1 MPELP
6 EVETVRRGL
15 AEQVAGRVIV
25 CARVHHPRVCRR
37 HLAGPDDLCARLTAR
52 RMLSIERRGKYLWV
66 PLMGPTADFEAG
78 GDALL
83 AHLGMSGQFRITDR
97 PLSQHPHR
105 RFDAELDDGRWLTFL
120 DQRTFGGI
128 GWDTLVEDS
137 TATRLVPAGWQH
149 VAPDPFEAGFDAR
162 AVSADIRRR
171 ASDIKRLLLDQT
183 VVSGVGNIYADEA
196 LWRAKVHPQRES
208 RTLSAGTVSSV
219 VQAAREVMTEAMGQG
234 GTSFDALF
242 VDVNGQSGY
251 FDRSLAVYGRED
263 QPCLRCGSPIRRLTF
278 MNRSSFVCLRCQRA
292 PRRSR

>member
-1 MPELP
+1 
-6 EVETVRRGL
+6 
-15 AEQVAGRVIV
+15 
-25 CARVHHPRVCRR
+25 
-37 HLAGPDDLCARLTAR
+37 
-52 RMLSIERRGKYLWV
+52 
-66 PLMGPTADFEAG
+66 
-78 GDALL
+78 
-83 AHLGMSGQFRITDR
+83 
-97 PLSQHPHR
+97 
-105 RFDAELDDGRWLTFL
+105 
-120 DQRTFGGI
+120 
-128 GWDTLVEDS
+128 
-137 TATRLVPAGWQH
+137 

-278 MNRSSFVCLRCQRA
+278 MNRLSFVCLRCQRA
-292 PRRSR
+292 PPRPR